1 MAEPL
6 RVNLPFRPAE
16 CAVAFGGIAFGE
28 EPAGVNPAVDSV
40 RIVMAL
46 QLHADPRDARNSADD
61 IPSLLEHQVD
71 EVRGTPERRRDEV
84 QRHLAF
90 LRNRQVLYEP
100 QVGDRLVELRVRDRG
115 EGPKNP
121 FLEVSLG
128 DLGHRTPGTGRRSYR
143 ARGVPFFA
151 SAPVLTVQG
160 WMWSFF
166 ESSSFFSF
174 FFCCSMSIPHTFA
187 VFSPT

>member
-1 MAEPL
+1 
-6 RVNLPFRPAE
+6 
-16 CAVAFGGIAFGE
+16 
-28 EPAGVNPAVDSV
+28 
-40 RIVMAL
+40 MAL

-115 EGPKNP
+115 EGPKDP
-121 FLEVSLG
+121 FLDVSLG
-128 DLGHRTPGTGRRSYR
+128 DLRHPTPGTGSRRYPCTGLS
-143 ARGVPFFA
+143 VFA
-151 SAPVLTVQG
+151 
-160 WMWSFF
+160 
-166 ESSSFFSF
+166 
-174 FFCCSMSIPHTFA
+174 
-187 VFSPT
+187 

>member
-1 MAEPL
+1 MAP
-6 RVNLPFRPAE
+6 
-16 CAVAFGGIAFGE
+16 
-28 EPAGVNPAVDSV
+28 
-40 RIVMAL
+40 
-46 QLHADPRDARNSADD
+46 QLHADPRDARNSTDD

-121 FLEVSLG
+121 FLEVSFG
-128 DLGHRTPGTGRRSYR
+128 DLGHPTPGTGRRAYR
-143 ARGVPFFA
+143 ARGFPFL
-151 SAPVLTVQG
+151 P
-160 WMWSFF
+160 
-166 ESSSFFSF
+166 
-174 FFCCSMSIPHTFA
+174 P
-187 VFSPT
+187 SPLFIVRGVV